1 MSPALG
7 LWGAQFHDDVS
18 QKRRVLSLAGS
29 GQRLADYWNRGL
41 FPDQLAQVSRK
52 FSIFKLAHETG
63 SFYSMGCSVGSSVSY
78 HLTEAR
84 QRDFVN
90 LRISVMEQTFDR
102 RPLNSGVRT
111 IQIRPHDWNR
121 IFLADDADDV
131 DRFRLNLSI
140 FVLE

>member
-7 LWGAQFHDDVS
+7 LWRAQHYDDIS
-18 QKRRVLSLAGS
+18 QKRRVLSLAGRS
-29 GQRLADYWNRGL
+29 QRLADYRDRDL
-41 FPDQLAQVSRK
+41 FPDQLAQLSRK

-63 SFYSMGCSVGSSVSY
+63 SFHSTGCSVGSSVSY

-84 QRDFVN
+84 HRDFVN
-90 LRISVMEQTFDR
+90 LRVSVMEQTFDR

-121 IFLADDADDV
+121 IFLADGADDV